1 MANLK
6 ETDVWSEGIYQIEE
20 YDPVLGGAEGI
31 ANKQP
36 KQLAARTQWLKK
48 KLEAAGVSV
57 VQFDQLLEAVYSGA
71 GLDKNGEGFNEN
83 WLMDSLNLLLDDYAL
98 KDDVGSAIQIYATVP
113 DTKKED
119 FICVERYGTM
129 KWSNTHNLYQST
141 SNLFELAD
149 SIGINSTFLWA
160 NGAKVPM
167 ASYQS
172 LYTKALDRGLVV
184 ALGNWKAGVPF
195 FAVNGDQLQLPYIGD
210 DFLRLCGNPAS
221 IFTRQTGT
229 YLKTHTSDWTGAPP
243 VGAGAGGGLWFSNAD
258 EMWQR
263 TGQASENPPGAKAS
277 IGGTIA
283 ANSSTGCITGTNPNA
298 LHGIPNGNTWIK
310 MRPDALLWSIKINL

>member
-1 MANLK
+1 M
-6 ETDVWSEGIYQIEE
+6 
-20 YDPVLGGAEGI
+20 
-31 ANKQP
+31 
-36 KQLAARTQWLKK
+36 
-48 KLEAAGVSV
+48 

-160 NGAKVPM
+160 NGAKVPI
-167 ASYQS
+167 ANYRS

-184 ALGNWKAGVPF
+184 ALGDWKAGAPL

-210 DFLRLCGNPAS
+210 DFLRLCGNPS
-221 IFTRQTGT
+221 EIFARKSGT
-229 YLKTHTSDWTGAPP
+229 WIKTLVGDWTGAAPT
-243 VGAGAGGGLWFSNAD
+243 GAPAGTGIWFANPD
-258 EMWQR
+258 ELWQR
-263 TGQASENPPGAKAS
+263 TGMSSENPPGAVSTLGGVLQDKSSNSAIVGAS
-277 IGGTIA
+277 TQ
-283 ANSSTGCITGTNPNA
+283 NLHTTPNA
-298 LHGIPNGNTWIK
+298 NHWIK